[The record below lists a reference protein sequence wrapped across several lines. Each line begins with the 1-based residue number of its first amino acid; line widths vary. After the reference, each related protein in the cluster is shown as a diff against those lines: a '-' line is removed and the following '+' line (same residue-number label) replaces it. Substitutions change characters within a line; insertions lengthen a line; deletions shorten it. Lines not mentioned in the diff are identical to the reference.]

1 MRCGRA
7 FCVDNTPGCDQTV
20 EMEPLTLTELGRR
33 VAGRWP
39 TLLIL
44 AVIGLVS
51 GLAYHLLS
59 ATEYQAEA
67 IIRVDAADP
76 ELVDMAA
83 EEALA
88 ESRQVTNEALDA
100 LDRPGLTIGTLEKA
114 TKATAV
120 PDSRVLQISYAADS
134 PSSAARG
141 ANAVAQAYLAV
152 RAVDVERRVEV
163 EKVAASTADIVDPA
177 RNPAGPTGPGLV
189 PLAAAGLVLGLLVA
203 VPIAARPRGH
213 AAEPEP
219 DSVK

>member
-1 MRCGRA
+1 M
-7 FCVDNTPGCDQTV
+7 DNTPQRDKTD

-39 TLLIL
+39 TLLIV
-44 AVIGLVS
+44 AVIGLAA
-51 GLAYHLLS
+51 GLAFHLMS

-67 IIRVDAADP
+67 IIRVDAAHP

-100 LDRPGLTIGTLEKA
+100 LDSPGLTIGTLENA
-114 TKATAV
+114 TTATAV
-120 PDSRVLQISYAADS
+120 PDSRVLKLSYVADS

-141 ANAVAQAYLAV
+141 ADAVAQAYLAV
-152 RAVDVERRVEV
+152 RAVDVEHRVEI
-163 EKVAASTADIVDPA
+163 EEVAASTADIVDPA

-189 PLAAAGLVLGLLVA
+189 PVAAAGLVLGLLVA
-203 VPIAARPRGH
+203 VPIAARPRGR
-213 AAEPEP
+213 AAEPDP
-219 DSVK
+219 SSVK